1 MSPEINFEISA
12 KAAKEKKNKKKN
24 RNETSKFLFQMLPSY
39 VMQLAGGPAHTAA
52 TD

>member
-12 KAAKEKKNKKKN
+12 KAAKEKKKKKN

-39 VMQLAGGPAHTAA
+39 VM
-52 TD
+52 